1 MGAAPL
7 RPDLPVGDWTALSAC
22 CPGPLGRP
30 TSDMLSAWAEPWRGS
45 RSPRDPGFMNPTV
58 GLVNEILVSFLST
71 NIKLFLKIKHL
82 TRTDYNLPWLYI
94 YIHIYIYDS
103 ITIIISYIKVLVN
116 Q

>member
-1 MGAAPL
+1 MF
-7 RPDLPVGDWTALSAC
+7 RS
-22 CPGPLGRP
+22 
-30 TSDMLSAWAEPWRGS
+30 SS
-45 RSPRDPGFMNPTV
+45 RV

-82 TRTDYNLPWLYI
+82 TRIDYDLPRS
-94 YIHIYIYDS
+94 YIYDS